1 MNIYIIITII
11 AVLLL
16 VVGATQRKALSTWF
30 RSETKSFIDNNT
42 NTIKVAK
49 LKLSDLKAKKKGII
63 DQAGELFGLEGIQKK
78 QLKSLKEQE
87 KELLTKAKDAKEA
100 DNKDSA
106 IEYLKLANETRK
118 QIDLITENIDTLSKK
133 RKILEINLQKINTY
147 ISTNDIRIQGLSSR
161 QAVNNLLK
169 DITVASINEDTL
181 EETIDATEDTII
193 KDELKLD
200 YLTEDTLLKEEA
212 STELNEAYDKL

>member
-11 AVLLL
+11 AAVLL
-16 VVGATQRKALSTWF
+16 VIGATQRKALSTLV
-30 RSETKSFIDNNT
+30 RSETKSFIDSNT

-49 LKLSDLKAKKKGII
+49 LKLSDLKAKKKSII

-78 QLKSLKEQE
+78 QLKSLEEQE
-87 KELLTKAKDAKEA
+87 KELRDKAKQAKEA
-100 DNKDSA
+100 NNKDSA
-106 IEYLKLANETRK
+106 IEYLKLANETLK
-118 QIDLITENIDTLSKK
+118 QIELVKENVETLSKK
-133 RKILEINLQKINTY
+133 RKMLEINLQKINTY

-169 DITVASINEDTL
+169 DITVSSINDNTL
-181 EETIDATEDTII
+181 EETIDNTEDTII

-200 YLTEDTLLKEEA
+200 YLTEDAILKEEA
-212 STELNEAYDKL
+212 SSELNDEYEKL